1 VSLTEELLKHYEHVI
16 ETLALVPSDGGRFEV
31 IVNGELLFSKS
42 QLHRHAEP
50 GEVLG
55 LVRKIVGE

>member
-1 VSLTEELLKHYEHVI
+1 LLYSKL
-16 ETLALVPSDGGRFEV
+16 ET
-31 IVNGELLFSKS
+31 
-42 QLHRHAEP
+42 HRHAEP